1 MANKMKKENTMNR
14 LNKHIASMWLLFLG
28 IALFAGNAIAQSAK
42 DVAGTWT
49 LVSFTTERDGNKID
63 VLGPNPKGSMMLDAS
78 GRFATMSR
86 RSELPNFVSNNRAT
100 GTPEENKAI
109 VQGSIAYFGT
119 YSVSEADKTIIFRLE
134 ASTFPNWDGQEQK
147 RPFTVANDEL
157 KWTVA
162 AGSAGGPVHLT
173 WKRVK

>member
-1 MANKMKKENTMNR
+1 MLR
-14 LNKHIASMWLLFLG
+14 LISALILVLLISTPSFG
-28 IALFAGNAIAQSAK
+28 QQSL
-42 DVAGTWT
+42 VGTWT

-63 VLGPNPKGSMMLDAS
+63 VLGPNPKGLMMLDDS
-78 GRFATMSR
+78 GRFLIMN
-86 RSELPNFVSNNRAT
+86 RSSGLPKFVSNNRAT
-100 GTPEENKAI
+100 GTPEENKAV
-109 VQGSIAYFGT
+109 VQRSIAYFDT

-157 KWTVA
+157 KWTAA
-162 AGSAGGPVHLT
+162 AGSAGGPGYLT